1 MKIAGKRIMAV
12 FIAAVMML
20 VMVPLLGTQKAYAE
34 ELIDFGNSYNCD
46 WRYFKN
52 ASGKYVLH
60 IGNMVGCDGDM
71 GNYKLNSDFE
81 STAAWAQ
88 YRNQV
93 DELEFDGVTNI
104 GDYAFYQFTKLS
116 KVDLRDVK
124 RIGDHAFYACTGLTS
139 IHIDG
144 DECVIE
150 NQAFDECWRNGIVM
164 DEVMLE
170 GVKTLGDHAFGEV
183 DCWDLYLG
191 EGLESIGPSCFYCNE
206 KLWGVTIPQ
215 SCKAIDR
222 NAFYGCEN
230 MESAIILNPS
240 CTIGEYAFD
249 KGTILGLKDSTAKIY
264 ADNNGLQFYAI
275 GDVGSGEIDL
285 TSGAADLDVDKFYG
299 NDSTIEHTIE
309 ALVDY
314 ELVAGKKEK
323 IDTSTFY
330 SIDADEDGSYDFVH
344 EWKESVIHPVTVLP
358 GCSVGGEITFNLS
371 QDAIQASA
379 EKGRPVYS
387 TLIVRLPKLKN
398 PMTVGAKTAAVKYSK
413 LKKKNQ
419 ILTVSKVLK
428 IKNIKGTIHFKKLK
442 GNSKIT
448 VNTATGKVTVKKG
461 LKKGKYNIK
470 VKVTDSG
477 NDSYKEGA
485 KTVTFRIW
493 VK

>member
-164 DEVMLE
+164 DEVTLE

-206 KLWGVTIPQ
+206 RLLYVTIPQ
-215 SCKAIDR
+215 SCKSIDK
-222 NAFYGCEN
+222 NAFVGCTHLSTVYIKN
-230 MESAIILNPS
+230 QA
-240 CTIGEYAFD
+240 CTIGEYALD
-249 KGTILGLKDSTAKIY
+249 KDYLNAIFGSAGSTAEAYARDNNVPFAVAGNRGTGMIDLSSGY
-264 ADNNGLQFYAI
+264 GSMQSGDPTSPDYPALASFEAIWADNMISQESEGSNFYF
-275 GDVGSGEIDL
+275 
-285 TSGAADLDVDKFYG
+285 DLDNDGTRDLRYETDDKNVVMF
-299 NDSTIEHTIE
+299 S
-309 ALVDY
+309 
-314 ELVAGKKEK
+314 
-323 IDTSTFY
+323 
-330 SIDADEDGSYDFVH
+330 
-344 EWKESVIHPVTVLP
+344 VLP
-358 GCSVGGEITFNLS
+358 ERSIGGKIKFTLS
-371 QDAIQASA
+371 DNIRTKLEYRGFPHYGILVFDL
-379 EKGRPVYS
+379 EKFA
-387 TLIVRLPKLKN
+387 N
-398 PMTVGAKTAAVKYSK
+398 PMTVSAKAAAVKYSK

-419 ILTVSKVLK
+419 TLLASKVLT
-428 IKNIKGTIHFKKLK
+428 IKNAKGSKIFRKLK

-448 VNTATGKVTVKKG
+448 INRTTGKVTVKKG
-461 LKKGKYNIK
+461 LKKGTYKIK
-470 VKVTDSG
+470 VKVTADG
-477 NDSYKEGA
+477 NDSYEA
-485 KTVTFRIW
+485 CSKTVTFTIK